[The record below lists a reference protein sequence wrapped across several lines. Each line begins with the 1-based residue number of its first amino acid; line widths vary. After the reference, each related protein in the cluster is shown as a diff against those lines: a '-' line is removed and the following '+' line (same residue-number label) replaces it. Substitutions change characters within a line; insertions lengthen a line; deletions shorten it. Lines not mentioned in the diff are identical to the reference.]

1 MLILK
6 CKEMSA
12 MKDFIKATIFTIF
25 MGVVMIAAIITYN
38 ARIEKIERGEMV
50 LVNQNEMDR

>member
-12 MKDFIKATIFTIF
+12 MKDFIKTTIFTIF
-25 MGVVMIAAIITYN
+25 MGVVMIAAIATYN

>member
-1 MLILK
+1 
-6 CKEMSA
+6 
-12 MKDFIKATIFTIF
+12 MKDFIKTTIFTIF
-25 MGVVMIAAIITYN
+25 MGTVMVAAVTTYN

>member
-25 MGVVMIAAIITYN
+25 MGGVMVAAITTYN

>member
-12 MKDFIKATIFTIF
+12 MKDFIKTTIFTIF
-25 MGVVMIAAIITYN
+25 MGVVMILAIATYN
-38 ARIEKIERGEMV
+38 QRIEKIERGEMV

>member
-12 MKDFIKATIFTIF
+12 MKDFIKTTIFTIF
-25 MGVVMIAAIITYN
+25 MGAVMIAAIATYN